1 MSNLTEKIHKGIVM
15 FWNYNFGYGFIEYV
29 ENGEIK
35 KIYVHYS
42 KLIGC
47 KRLKKY
53 QYVRFMIGSNEQGP
67 IAEDVEVIHFAK
79 TKTNTRAVSHKKV

>member
-1 MSNLTEKIHKGIVM
+1 MSNKTKGIVM
-15 FWNYNFGYGFIEYV
+15 FWNYNFGYGFIEFV

-35 KIYVHYS
+35 KIYAHHS

-53 QYVRFMIGSNEQGP
+53 QYVRFVVGENERGK
-67 IAEDVEVIHFAK
+67 IAENVEVLYAK
-79 TKTNTRAVSHKKV
+79 TKTNTGTVGHKAV